1 MANGIKTRPVRRM
14 TQAELD
20 GFLEKAADILRGNV
34 DHSEFRGYVFALLFF
49 RRISDLYQEEVA
61 ALTKKLGDEELAR
74 DPKMHNFVVPDGC
87 LWEEVARKNPAQ
99 LGTALNEAMLAIER
113 ANQPKFD
120 GILTNKIDFN
130 KQDELPRSKLVDLI
144 NHFSSQCFDRAHV
157 PEDVFG
163 NAYEYLIRSFAS
175 KAGKSSGEFYT
186 PKEVAFLMSEIV
198 EPKPG
203 HHVCDWASGSAGLLL
218 QCRRYVDKHYNG
230 RANELFLYAQE
241 SNVATFNISRI
252 NMILHGVSPSGWTP
266 KREDSLRQPLHLDAN
281 KKLMQFD
288 RIVMNPPFSLES
300 WGYDDFV
307 GGDPYDRFTFGMP
320 PRDNADWAWMQHVV
334 KSLKPTG
341 KAIIVMS
348 QGILFRGQ
356 PEQTEAED
364 GRNQKADAEYVIREG
379 FVKSDLIECV
389 IVLPSKLFYGNSVP
403 GCLVV
408 LNKRK
413 SEDRKNRILM
423 IWASRHC
430 EEANP
435 QNLLRTSDL
444 MRILVPWRAFGDL
457 EKCRQLIPQHEAALV
472 AEIEAERQA
481 ALKDIHD
488 AYDPLLEPLPELKVE
503 LARLEAADFDAWLAA
518 PNKEAV
524 HFGRLKPLVD
534 EIQKLEGRV
543 DQLSGDAKRKAREQ
557 LQAARAELRTQI
569 KAVKDGIKARLA
581 ELKRAVKELGKLDE
595 ERTER
600 LAEINAHADRQVA
613 QVKEAAAD
621 LARICADPQEAK
633 RYFVV
638 AERAEIE
645 ENEFNLNLPRYVDT
659 FEPEEY
665 ISIPDALERLKS
677 AASEREGAA
686 RQLADLLTKFGIK
699 QS

>member
-74 DPKMHNFVVPDGC
+74 DPKMHNFVVPEGC

-99 LGTALNEAMLAIER
+99 LGTALNEGMLAIER

-120 GILTNKIDFN
+120 GILTNRIDFN

-144 NHFSSQCFDRAHV
+144 NHFSSQRFDRAHV

-186 PKEVAFLMSEIV
+186 AKEVAFLMSEIV

-218 QCRRYVDKHYNG
+218 QCRRYVDKHHQG

-241 SNVATFNISRI
+241 SNVATYNISRI
-252 NMILHGVSPSGWTP
+252 NLILHGVQSWQPR
-266 KREDSLRQPLHLDAN
+266 REDSLRQPLHLDPS

-288 RIVMNPPFSLES
+288 RIVMNPPFSLKS

-320 PRDNADWAWMQHVV
+320 PADQGDWAWMQHVV

-356 PEQTEAED
+356 PEQKEAED

-389 IVLPSKLFYGNSVP
+389 IVLPSKLFYGNNVP

-413 SEDRKNRILM
+413 AEDRKNRILM

-457 EKCRQLIPQHEAALV
+457 EKCRQLVPEHEAVLV
-472 AEIEAERQA
+472 GELEGERQT
-481 ALKDIHD
+481 ALQDIHH
-488 AYDPLLEPLPELKVE
+488 AYDPVLQPLPELKAE
-503 LARLEAADFDAWLAA
+503 LAGLEAADFEAWLAS
-518 PNKEAV
+518 PNKEDV
-524 HFGRLKPLVD
+524 YFGPLKPLLD
-534 EIQKLEGRV
+534 EVRALGVPASAGSGRGT
-543 DQLSGDAKRKAREQ
+543 LKRGHRTLAEAKAGLREQ
-557 LQAARAELRTQI
+557 TKAAKDRLKERFAE
-569 KAVKDGIKARLA
+569 V
-581 ELKRAVKELGKLDE
+581 KRAVKELGKLDE
-595 ERTER
+595 ERAER

-613 QVKEAAAD
+613 HVKEAAAD
-621 LARICADPQEAK
+621 LARICADPKEAK

-659 FEPEEY
+659 FEPEED
-665 ISIPDALERLKS
+665 IEIGVALKELQSAEEASDHAVKRL
-677 AASEREGAA
+677 RGLLRLNGA
-686 RQLADLLTKFGIK
+686 K
-699 QS
+699 